1 MFDMKIDGKDIE
13 VISAFSNNN
22 KNYLIYKVDG
32 EITAS
37 SYILTNELVLSSITD
52 EEEWQMVEAKIK
64 ELMEN

>member
-37 SYILTNELVLSSITD
+37 SYILTNELILSSITD